1 MKTPIL
7 RRLTIFLA
15 AAGLLA
21 ACSHLEAEPPAE
33 ARKLVKS
40 ATETINRFATDQRLR
55 DFTRHIPKAR
65 AVAVFPFLIK
75 AGFVAGGEGGNGVL
89 LGHGSDGGWTGP
101 AFLSLGAASFGL
113 QAGVQATE
121 VILVIRSEKA
131 LQAVLRNQGSLGAD
145 TGITV
150 AVYGAGIE
158 GATTSN
164 LGADIIAFA
173 NSKGGLYGGLSL
185 EGAVFIRRRDMNE
198 AVYGAGATPDAILA
212 GQMAMPE
219 ADSLKRALSQAR

>member
-7 RRLTIFLA
+7 RRLMTVLA

-21 ACSHLEAEPPAE
+21 ACSHMESAPPVEAK
-33 ARKLVKS
+33 KLVN
-40 ATETINRFATDQRLR
+40 AAAETVNRFAGNQNLK

-75 AGFVAGGEGGNGVL
+75 AGFFAGGEGGNGVL
-89 LGHGSDGGWTGP
+89 MSHDGSGGWTGP
-101 AFLSLGAASFGL
+101 TYLSLGAASFGL

-121 VILVIRSEKA
+121 VILVMRSEAA
-131 LQAVLRNQGSLGAD
+131 LQAVLKHQGSLGAD

-164 LGADIIAFA
+164 LGADILAFA
-173 NSKGGLYGGLSL
+173 VSKGGLYGGLSL
-185 EGAVFIRRRDMNE
+185 EGAVFIRRRDLNE
-198 AVYGAGATPDAILA
+198 AVYGAGATPEGILA
-212 GQMAMPE
+212 GQAAT
-219 ADSLKRALSQAR
+219 ADAEPLKRALANAR